1 MIRYWQQFAT
11 KFDAMSR
18 REQLILLLA
27 ILAVIYLL
35 WFLLALGPAEERK
48 EKLRN
53 QVQTLD
59 GRILD
64 LQAQEQV
71 FVQASGLDPNAS
83 KKRQVEHL
91 RQQLSALDEELQ
103 TLSVGLVPADMLPQ
117 VLHDVLAT
125 TGDLELLGM
134 QTLPVQRLSITGGDP
149 DVTNEG
155 AEAAQQVDV
164 FRHAVE
170 LKLRGGYFAVSRYLK
185 SLEDLQWRF
194 YWDRLNYE
202 VTDYPSGVA
211 TLEVFT
217 LSAGEGLLGE

>member
-1 MIRYWQQFAT
+1 MIRYWQQFAN
-11 KFDAMSR
+11 KFDAMSK

-27 ILAVIYLL
+27 VLAVVYLL
-35 WFLLALGPAEERK
+35 WFLLALAPAGDRLD
-48 EKLRN
+48 KLRK
-53 QVQTLD
+53 QVDTLD
-59 GRILD
+59 SRMLD

-71 FVQASGLDPNAS
+71 FTQASGLDPNAS
-83 KKRQVEHL
+83 KKRQVQHL
-91 RQQLSALDEELQ
+91 REQLSALDEELQ
-103 TLSVGLVPADMLPQ
+103 ALSVGLVPAEMLPQ

-134 QTLPVQRLSITGGDP
+134 QTLPVQRLSITGGESDAAA
-149 DVTNEG
+149 EG

-164 FRHAVE
+164 FRHSVE
-170 LKLRGGYFAVSRYLK
+170 LKLRGSYFAVSQYVK
-185 SLEDLQWRF
+185 ALEDLQWRF

-202 VTDYPSGVA
+202 VERYPSGVA